1 MQPSP
6 LRHAAF
12 ALAFLLPA
20 AAIAQEMPALPVS
33 VATPLKREVVNWI
46 EFPGRFEAA
55 ASVEVRAQVA
65 GALQSVNFTDGQEV
79 EKGDLLFTIDPRSF
93 EAALRAA
100 EAAVKGG
107 QTRLDLAEA
116 DQARATELRT
126 TGNVAEATLQ
136 ARQQAFLEAQANL
149 DASKAQVET
158 ARINLDYTRIT
169 APISGRIGRKLVTE
183 GNLIAA
189 GSSGTL
195 LTTIVAFDPV
205 DFYFDVDENNFLTY
219 QRSRGGN
226 ARADGDRTVFLKTT
240 DESEFTREGTLDF
253 LDNTIDASTGTIR
266 VRARLPNEE
275 GTITP
280 GQFGR
285 VLLPLSQPTEAT
297 LVPENAIMADQT
309 RHLVMTVD
317 AENKVVPRPVERG
330 ALYGNMR
337 VVTGLNGDE
346 QIIVNGLM
354 RARPGSTV
362 VPQKTEIEA
371 PEDLTKPLPAAQ

>member
-1 MQPSP
+1 
-6 LRHAAF
+6 
-12 ALAFLLPA
+12 
-20 AAIAQEMPALPVS
+20 
-33 VATPLKREVVNWI
+33 
-46 EFPGRFEAA
+46 
-55 ASVEVRAQVA
+55 
-65 GALQSVNFTDGQEV
+65 
-79 EKGDLLFTIDPRSF
+79 
-93 EAALRAA
+93 
-100 EAAVKGG
+100 
-107 QTRLDLAEA
+107 
-116 DQARATELRT
+116 
-126 TGNVAEATLQ
+126 
-136 ARQQAFLEAQANL
+136 
-149 DASKAQVET
+149 
-158 ARINLDYTRIT
+158 
-169 APISGRIGRKLVTE
+169 
-183 GNLIAA
+183 
-189 GSSGTL
+189 
-195 LTTIVAFDPV
+195 
-205 DFYFDVDENNFLTY
+205 Y

-309 RHLVMTVD
+309 RHLVMTVE